1 MRAILDICNL
11 IFLCRVLN
19 KGVSIF
25 PQWLAGVS
33 CIFHHQAILRVGCWY
48 PDFFC
53 LKVSILLPS
62 GIARFNT
69 FFTDYVTTGKHKGM
83 YTLDS
88 MVFLRKFMLLGLKA
102 WRLLFLFGLCAML
115 TCLLI
120 IIAIGE
126 SHLSLNRDLT
136 VDAAMPT
143 SVALLISHLYRF
155 KNLVSVHAYSA

>member
-11 IFLCRVLN
+11 IFLCRALN

-69 FFTDYVTTGKHKGM
+69 FFTDYATTRKHKGM

-115 TCLLI
+115 TCFVDNNSNRR
-120 IIAIGE
+120 IAFVLE
-126 SHLSLNRDLT
+126 QRLNCRCRNADICS
-136 VDAAMPT
+136 PIN
-143 SVALLISHLYRF
+143 IS
-155 KNLVSVHAYSA
+155 LVSI

>member
-11 IFLCRVLN
+11 IFLCRALN

-33 CIFHHQAILRVGCWY
+33 CIFHHQAIVRVGCWY

-69 FFTDYVTTGKHKGM
+69 FFTDYVTTGKHQGM

-88 MVFLRKFMLLGLKA
+88 TDGVFEKIHVASSKSMKRIIP
-102 WRLLFLFGLCAML
+102 FGLCAML
-115 TCLLI
+115 TCFFDNNSNRR
-120 IIAIGE
+120 IAFVLEQWRHRFGTR
-126 SHLSLNRDLT
+126 LNCRCRNADICS
-136 VDAAMPT
+136 PIN
-143 SVALLISHLYRF
+143 IS
-155 KNLVSVHAYSA
+155 LVSI